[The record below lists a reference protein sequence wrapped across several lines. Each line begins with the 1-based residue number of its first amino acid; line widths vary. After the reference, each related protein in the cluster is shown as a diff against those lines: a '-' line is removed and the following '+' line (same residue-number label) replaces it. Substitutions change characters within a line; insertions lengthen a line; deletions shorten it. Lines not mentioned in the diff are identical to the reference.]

1 MQAKERQASS
11 GSKWIGATFLPCLCF
26 PRAQLCASGLSTTCS
41 THQHKAA
48 CAARVS
54 TQSPPAL
61 CFHHGSARLLA
72 LPPPRRAAAAAWR
85 TFASWTIIFQPQVIY
100 VTRQCW
106 RSAAAAAA
114 LATDS
119 STTAQERKPTFGRCH
134 ALFFRAIH
142 KELLVES
149 QWSLSRH
156 SAKIYLFSRL

>member
-1 MQAKERQASS
+1 MVKQGRSTFGSLNGKSIVTVQAKERQASS

-72 LPPPRRAAAAAWR
+72 LPPPPCRRRCVENIRIVDHHFSASSHIRYAAVLEECGGGGGVGHGQQHDGSGEKANFWPMPR
-85 TFASWTIIFQPQVIY
+85 TVLQGYP
-100 VTRQCW
+100 
-106 RSAAAAAA
+106 
-114 LATDS
+114 
-119 STTAQERKPTFGRCH
+119 
-134 ALFFRAIH
+134 
-142 KELLVES
+142 
-149 QWSLSRH
+149 
-156 SAKIYLFSRL
+156 

>member
-41 THQHKAA
+41 TQQHKAA

-72 LPPPRRAAAAAWR
+72 LPPLRGEHSHRGPSFFSLKSYTLRGSGGVGGGRRRRPRQWPRTAAR
-85 TFASWTIIFQPQVIY
+85 
-100 VTRQCW
+100 RL
-106 RSAAAAAA
+106 R
-114 LATDS
+114 
-119 STTAQERKPTFGRCH
+119 R
-134 ALFFRAIH
+134 
-142 KELLVES
+142 ES
-149 QWSLSRH
+149 QLLADATHCSSGLSI
-156 SAKIYLFSRL
+156 KNF

>member
-41 THQHKAA
+41 TQQHKAA

-72 LPPPRRAAAAAWR
+72 LPPPPPPRCRRCVENIRIVDHHFSASSHIRYAAVAVLEEGGGGGRGSGHGQQHDGSGEKANFWPMPR
-85 TFASWTIIFQPQVIY
+85 TVLRGYP
-100 VTRQCW
+100 
-106 RSAAAAAA
+106 
-114 LATDS
+114 
-119 STTAQERKPTFGRCH
+119 
-134 ALFFRAIH
+134 
-142 KELLVES
+142 
-149 QWSLSRH
+149 
-156 SAKIYLFSRL
+156 